1 MPRCTDQDKQSLFLL
16 SIERPKYTDILIPK
30 SDSKKATKPQVKELQ
45 ESCLRSKSPP
55 PTCISCHR
63 LYIRTKI
70 NNPNK
75 PALTFS
81 ILIFFYIKKLRSK
94 KGQ

>member
-1 MPRCTDQDKQSLFLL
+1 MPHCINQDKQSLLL
-16 SIERPKYTDILIPK
+16 FSIERPKYTDILFPK
-30 SDSKKATKPQVKELQ
+30 SDNSKKATKPQVKELQ
-45 ESCLRSKSPP
+45 EPSLRSTSPP
-55 PTCISCHR
+55 PSCISCHR

-81 ILIFFYIKKLRSK
+81 FLIFFLTSRN
-94 KGQ
+94 